1 MKHGKIPLKKLII
14 ITGKCIFEIL
24 RKTSESLCLFLHH
37 IGVLEWILGIRTGK
51 WMGFQTRETMEKA
64 ESYQEAVAMLSQT
77 EMLAPAY
84 FIVGGNKSGEVST
97 INF

>member
-51 WMGFQTRETMEKA
+51 WMGFLTRETMEKA
-64 ESYQEAVAMLSQT
+64 GSYQEAVAMLSQT

-97 INF
+97 IDF

>member
-14 ITGKCIFEIL
+14 ITGKCIFEIF

-51 WMGFQTRETMEKA
+51 WMGFLTRETMEKA
-64 ESYQEAVAMLSQT
+64 GSYQEAVAMLSQT

>member
-51 WMGFQTRETMEKA
+51 WMGFLTRETMEKA

-97 INF
+97 IDF

>member
-24 RKTSESLCLFLHH
+24 RKTSESLCLFLNH

-51 WMGFQTRETMEKA
+51 WMGFLTRETMEKA
-64 ESYQEAVAMLSQT
+64 GSYQEAVAMLSQT

>member
-14 ITGKCIFEIL
+14 INGKCIFEIL

-51 WMGFQTRETMEKA
+51 WMGFLTRETMEKA
-64 ESYQEAVAMLSQT
+64 GSYQEAVAMLSQT